1 LKPRSFEGRNVIISS
16 WLNDIAHPGVAAMSA
31 YDLELLGILIA
42 LGLLIFLAFRGF
54 TLLLAATPAA
64 IVAAVFSGQPLLG
77 RTLVHAGQ
85 GRYFC
90 SVACSANSWTIA
102 ERRFRSPTS

>member
-1 LKPRSFEGRNVIISS
+1 
-16 WLNDIAHPGVAAMSA
+16 MSA

-42 LGLLIFLAFRGF
+42 LGLLIFLAFGGF

-64 IVAAVFSGQPLLG
+64 IVAAVFSGEPLLG
-77 RTLVHAGQ
+77 KWTLVHAGH
-85 GRYFC
+85 GDYFC